1 MLDSAIPVKTD
12 NFDGPLGL
20 LLHLIRREE
29 MSIRDLDLTQITR
42 QYLDYLDKMRELNFD
57 LAGDYLYLAA
67 TLVFLKSGDCL
78 GEDDAKVGELDNPEL
93 KFTSRSQLIQRLEEL
108 QHFQRVGEKLWSLPK
123 RGDEIFC
130 RPRINRKEVIDSI
143 LTPIDLE
150 KLTEVMM
157 DVMQREKRKFQV
169 IPRERISIRQ
179 RIVQLGS
186 ELALGIKTD
195 FKQLLEKSSEQGLSN
210 IVITFISILEMVRLK
225 KVSIFQN
232 RDLDSIYIEV
242 LAPIN
247 EGDLDV
253 VDDLMDEG

>member
-1 MLDSAIPVKTD
+1 
-12 NFDGPLGL
+12 
-20 LLHLIRREE
+20 
-29 MSIRDLDLTQITR
+29 
-42 QYLDYLDKMRELNFD
+42 
-57 LAGDYLYLAA
+57 
-67 TLVFLKSGDCL
+67 
-78 GEDDAKVGELDNPEL
+78 
-93 KFTSRSQLIQRLEEL
+93 
-108 QHFQRVGEKLWSLPK
+108 
-123 RGDEIFC
+123 
-130 RPRINRKEVIDSI
+130 
-143 LTPIDLE
+143 
-150 KLTEVMM
+150 
-157 DVMQREKRKFQV
+157 EKRKFQV